1 MTGDVDGEEEP
12 AEAVDWTEMPSDPD
26 LESDLGY
33 ELDELD
39 VIETNNG
46 SGQVLMLPTDEED
59 LREECFLVVQES
71 SLVNLIDSC

>member
-1 MTGDVDGEEEP
+1 MTSDVDGEEEMCDP
-12 AEAVDWTEMPSDPD
+12 VDWTEVPADPD

-33 ELDELD
+33 ELDDLD

-46 SGQVLMLPTDEED
+46 SGQVLMLPTNEED
-59 LREECFLVVQES
+59 LRDERFLVVQGA

>member
-1 MTGDVDGEEEP
+1 MTGDIDGEEP
-12 AEAVDWTEMPSDPD
+12 AEAVDWTELPSDPD

-46 SGQVLMLPTDEED
+46 SGQVLMLPNDEED
-59 LREECFLVVQES
+59 LREECFLVVQEA